1 MTELEKRFFSTGLH
15 AAAPGVP
22 LVLVFTKYEEF
33 VSQVRLDWSRDTQER
48 ALSTVAVT
56 HILRDLS
63 SKKFERLVGK
73 KWQEVLGGTTPRVCV
88 SSGENEDDARSFEE
102 LTVRTLAS
110 LRDRSVKFAFAAA
123 QRNSALISTQCE
135 SFSSIVLAFH

>member
-1 MTELEKRFFSTGLH
+1 MTELEKHFFSTGLH

-73 KWQEVLGGTTPRVCV
+73 KWNEVLGGTTPRVCV

-110 LRDRSVKFAFAAA
+110 LRERSVKFAFAAA

-135 SFSSIVLAFH
+135 PSSPFYFP